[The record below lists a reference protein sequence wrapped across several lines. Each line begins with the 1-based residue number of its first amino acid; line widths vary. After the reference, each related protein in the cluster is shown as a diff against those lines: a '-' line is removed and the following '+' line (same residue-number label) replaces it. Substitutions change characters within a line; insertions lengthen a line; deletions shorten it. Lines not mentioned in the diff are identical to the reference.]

1 MTRRREK
8 VSPPRGKKKIA
19 RARRTFAFVLD
30 PRERNRPSPP
40 RLSSPERS
48 KSQRVWSLMR
58 STLVFR
64 KVFGLIRLFVT
75 DFSDDRASQTGAAT
89 VRFVSRGFAD
99 RRARHADTVA
109 RIVLSG
115 ASVRIRFSLSSTK
128 PSDEL
133 IFEIDEA
140 DKNSSV
146 EKIKFV
152 MENVHLQFKDF
163 QVPLLVDY
171 GFGNN
176 WGDAH

>member
-75 DFSDDRASQTGAAT
+75 DFSDDRASQRGAAT

-133 IFEIDEA
+133 IFEILVTRAARVPPSLDA
-140 DKNSSV
+140 GGGD
-146 EKIKFV
+146 FV
-152 MENVHLQFKDF
+152 VAKALESGRD
-163 QVPLLVDY
+163 
-171 GFGNN
+171 
-176 WGDAH
+176 